1 MGTSNGATGIVLAG
15 GRSERFGSDKMA
27 ALYHGV
33 PLLHHA
39 VLRVS
44 EVTREV
50 IVVLAPDAP
59 IPAFPPGVAVRT
71 VRDAGSR
78 PGTARGSAHGPRRS
92 RVGSGVH
99 DRGRHA
105 RGLHSGRDRDAACR
119 RERSD
124 GPGGRPAG
132 RGPVPTRCRW
142 RCGWRPPP
150 QRRTDCATTESDR
163 LRALPQALRTAV
175 IDEATWHA
183 LDPQRRTL
191 WDVDEPADLA
201 DR

>member
-50 IVVLAPDAP
+50 IVVLAPDAA

-71 VRDAGSR
+71 VRDAEADQGPLEGAHTGLAAAESDLAFMIAGDMPEVSTAVAIEMLRVAANDQTVQAVALQDGDRFR
-78 PGTARGSAHGPRRS
+78 PVPLALRVAPATAAAHGLR
-92 RVGSGVH
+92 H
-99 DRGRHA
+99 DGEH
-105 RGLHSGRDRDAACR
+105 
-119 RERSD
+119 
-124 GPGGRPAG
+124 
-132 RGPVPTRCRW
+132 
-142 RCGWRPPP
+142 
-150 QRRTDCATTESDR
+150 R